1 VTVYSIAVG
10 EKNMKI
16 SNKILLACVTAS
28 MFGFGTSASRAQ
40 TVFEV
45 NERQSAVNVMKGV
58 NPKMPVFPKLT
69 AKKGFIRGYVKD
81 SNGKPLPGAVI
92 GVRSTAVG
100 GYYSGAQGKTDA
112 KGYYEIAVPF
122 GAASFYCAG
131 YAIEYGEGRAAMGLH
146 PADGEADSFAS
157 NVGGV
162 ENFVMLPYGIADP
175 DGVQEQPTYCNNY
188 YGGGFYV
195 DYSVAEAGSIWNSPT
210 DIPDGATV
218 ELALTPV
225 GKLIN
230 GFPGRSFIIRKK
242 ASTSATNNF
251 NVVNIPVG
259 TYTVQA
265 FMVKDGQ
272 KSALTIKETGPY
284 SNQSFGLEPK
294 EAKGKAT
301 LTFRP
306 NTPKPAMATAA
317 HGNWGSMSLSLR
329 KQ

>member
-1 VTVYSIAVG
+1 
-10 EKNMKI
+10 MKI
-16 SNKILLACVTAS
+16 NNKILVAGVTAT
-28 MFGFGTSASRAQ
+28 MFGFGASSQAQ
-40 TVFEV
+40 NVIEV
-45 NERQSAVNVMKGV
+45 GASQRAVNVMKGT
-58 NPKMPVFPKLT
+58 NPKIPVFPKLT

-81 SNGKPLPGAVI
+81 SNGKPLQGAVI

-131 YAIEYGEGRAAMGLH
+131 YAVEYGEGRAALGLH
-146 PADGEADSFAS
+146 PVDGEADGFAS

-162 ENFVMLPYGIADP
+162 ENFVMLPYGVADP
-175 DGVQEQPTYCNNY
+175 DGVQEQPTYSNNY

-195 DYSVAEAGSIWNSPT
+195 DYSVGEAGSIWNSPT
-210 DIPDGATV
+210 DIPDGAEV
-218 ELALTPV
+218 ELTLTPV

-230 GFPGRSFIIRKK
+230 GFAGRSFTIHKI
-242 ASTSATNNF
+242 ASTSAANNF
-251 NVVNIPVG
+251 NVVNVPVG

-265 FMVKDGQ
+265 FMTQNGQ
-272 KSALTIKETGPY
+272 KSPLTIKETGPY

-306 NTPKPAMATAA
+306 NSPKAAMAPAA
-317 HGNWGSMSLSLR
+317 HGNWGSIALTLK